1 MCYIAS
7 SCGLRMT
14 GWVGDDA
21 SDVSLNLFTDADF
34 AGDVCT
40 QRSTTGIHLALHG
53 KHTYFPLHGQSK
65 KQTAVAFSTP
75 EAELIAGV
83 VGYQKTMIPALDLW
97 EAMCPNMSTPMFHED
112 NQAMILVVNSGR
124 NPTMRH
130 IGRVHRVSLSWIH
143 ERLGRHKDRDETVL
157 FYQTSENMSA
167 DIYTKSFKEKGAWVQ
182 AQRLI
187 NIFGPDELNASS
199 IEQWMWQREELANK
213 PAEDID
219 NRAGWS
225 KAGKRKAKAI
235 AGLATLADPGT
246 RSRATQTGLM

>member
-1 MCYIAS
+1 MESNRDVLPVWYRDVHLQS
-7 SCGLRMT
+7 YNMENRNVQSY
-14 GWVGDDA
+14 DDD
-21 SDVSLNLFTDADF
+21 SQNSYNLESFGSTNVHNFNENFTDRHD
-34 AGDVCT
+34 
-40 QRSTTGIHLALHG
+40 
-53 KHTYFPLHGQSK
+53 
-65 KQTAVAFSTP
+65 
-75 EAELIAGV
+75 V
-83 VGYQKTMIPALDLW
+83 VGATNKPSL
-97 EAMCPNMSTPMFHED
+97 ED
-112 NQAMILVVNSGR
+112 GHQLAPS
-124 NPTMRH
+124 H

-199 IEQWMWQREELANK
+199 IEQWMLQREELENK

-225 KAGKRKAKAI
+225 KAGKRKAKAT